1 MSCVTKVPYA
11 CCTTKFQEHY
21 TTCEFLEHYT
31 NHKGSGIPYYEGVSF
46 QKGYGLGGIFRR
58 LFRAALPFLVKGGKA
73 LGKEALITGTNVIND
88 VVSGEDIKIA
98 AKRRSKEAGKNL
110 SRKAIGHVHSMMGKG
125 KYKRKRK
132 EQKRIISSKKRKTR
146 GRDIFDA

>member
-21 TTCEFLEHYT
+21 T

-46 QKGYGLGGIFRR
+46 QKVYGSGGIFRR

-98 AKRRSKEAGKNL
+98 AKRRREAGKNL
-110 SRKAIGHVHSMMGKG
+110 ARKAVEKVQSMIGRG

-132 EQKRIISSKKRKTR
+132 QQKRLISSKKRKKR

>member
-1 MSCVTKVPYA
+1 MSYVTKVPYT
-11 CCTTKFQEHY
+11 CCTTKFQ
-21 TTCEFLEHYT
+21 EHYT
-31 NHKGSGIPYYEGVSF
+31 NHKGSGIPYCEGVSF

-58 LFRAALPFLVKGGKA
+58 LFRAALPFLEKGGKA
-73 LGKEALITGTNVIND
+73 LAKEALITGTNVIND

-110 SRKAIGHVHSMMGKG
+110 ARKAVDKVQSMIGRG

-132 EQKRIISSKKRKTR
+132 QHKRLISSKKRKKR
-146 GRDIFDA
+146 GRVIFDA

>member
-11 CCTTKFQEHY
+11 WCTTKFQ
-21 TTCEFLEHYT
+21 EHYT

-46 QKGYGLGGIFRR
+46 QKGYGLGGIFGR
-58 LFRAALPFLVKGGKA
+58 LFRAVLPFLVKGGKA

-88 VVSGEDIKIA
+88 VFSGEDIKIA

-110 SRKAIGHVHSMMGKG
+110 ARTAVDKVQSMIGRG

-132 EQKRIISSKKRKTR
+132 QQKRLISSKERKKR
-146 GRDIFDA
+146 GRNIFDA

>member
-21 TTCEFLEHYT
+21 T
-31 NHKGSGIPYYEGVSF
+31 NHKVSGNPYHEGVSF

-58 LFRAALPFLVKGGKA
+58 LSRATLPFLVKGRKA
-73 LGKEALITGTNVIND
+73 LGKEALVTGTNVIND

-110 SRKAIGHVHSMMGKG
+110 ARKAIGQVQSMMGRRRH
-125 KYKRKRK
+125 KRKRK
-132 EQKRIISSKKRKTR
+132 QQKRIISSKVRKTI
-146 GRDIFDA
+146 GRDIFDK

>member
-11 CCTTKFQEHY
+11 CCKTKSQ
-21 TTCEFLEHYT
+21 EHYT

-58 LFRAALPFLVKGGKA
+58 FFRAARPFLVKGGKA
-73 LGKEALITGTNVIND
+73 LGKEALVTGTNVVND
-88 VVSGEDIKIA
+88 VVSGEDIKTA
-98 AKRRSKEAGKNL
+98 TKRRSKEAGKNL
-110 SRKAIGHVHSMMGKG
+110 ARKAIGKVQSMMGRG

-132 EQKRIISSKKRKTR
+132 QQKRIISSKVRKTR
-146 GRDIFDA
+146 GRDIFDT